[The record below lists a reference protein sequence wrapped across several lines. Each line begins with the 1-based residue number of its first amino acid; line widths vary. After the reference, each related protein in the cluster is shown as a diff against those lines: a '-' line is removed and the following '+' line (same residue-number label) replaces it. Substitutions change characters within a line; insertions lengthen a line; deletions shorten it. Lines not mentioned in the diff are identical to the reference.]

1 MAETPR
7 TDAQSCECGAVDGC
21 ECCPASLARQLE
33 TELSKAAARLDELG
47 RQLVN
52 AQKEARAFYALSE
65 ERRQIIEATR
75 RQLAT
80 ARQDAER
87 YRWLRSHAD
96 ADISIKTGEDE
107 WTHAMFKE
115 RLDNAVDAAI
125 RALEGQ
131 T

>member
-75 RQLAT
+75 SQLET
-80 ARQDAER
+80 ARQDVER
-87 YRWLRSHAD
+87 YRWLRQMIFDDSIIVAPDRMLHGD
-96 ADISIKTGEDE
+96 A
-107 WTHAMFKE
+107 
-115 RLDNAVDAAI
+115 LDAAIDAAI